1 VPAHESFTASR
12 PALERRILAAVDAS
26 PSRIP
31 VVLGDFRT
39 GRTQLLYRM
48 RERLGRMH
56 CQHIDLERAATTP
69 ERFYHA
75 ITNASPFRVPPRAE
89 PASAREAFDATLA
102 FLDQS
107 RAGSGNEPVTF
118 LLDEVLELR
127 TFESFPGLRTAFRE
141 LLKTLATSSNRF
153 VLTTRYI
160 SRAHRLLKD
169 ATSRFEV
176 IHVPPLSSA
185 EVRDL
190 MLSIDGGQALLGE
203 EGGGDSLARAV
214 YTLSDGRVGYAL
226 AIAEALNRM
235 VDVQGVG
242 DPVSALTL
250 LLSPDGRLAASC
262 ASCYELRL
270 HRARGYGALKAILEI
285 LAQEEPL
292 TLTEV
297 AQRLRRTPGSTKD
310 YLSWLEDVDL
320 IVSQRKRYAFSDPLL
335 RVWVRLYCRPSCPSD
350 EEVAR
355 EVQAYAL
362 ARLPQPEP
370 VMVVAGGG
378 ESDITDDD
386 RKPWGIIEI
395 D

>member
-1 VPAHESFTASR
+1 MTASR
-12 PALERRILAAVDAS
+12 PALERRILAAVDAI

-39 GRTQLLYRM
+39 GRTQLLH
-48 RERLGRMH
+48 RLRDRVGRTQ
-56 CQHIDLERAATTP
+56 CQHIDVERSATTP
-69 ERFYHA
+69 ERFCQA
-75 ITNASPFRVPPRAE
+75 IANASPFRVPPRVE

-102 FLDQS
+102 FFDHT
-107 RAGSGNEPVTF
+107 RAGGGNDPATF

-127 TFESFPGLRTAFRE
+127 TFESFPGLRTALRE
-141 LLKTLATSSNRF
+141 LVNTLGTSSNRF
-153 VLTTRYI
+153 ILTSRYV

-176 IHVPPLSSA
+176 IHVPPLSPA

-190 MLSIDGGQALLGE
+190 LLSIDGGQMVLRDEAGS
-203 EGGGDSLARAV
+203 EGLERAV
-214 YTLSDGRVGYAL
+214 HALSDGRVGYAH
-226 AIAEALNRM
+226 AIGEALSGM
-235 VDVQGVG
+235 VEAQGVG

-250 LLSPDGRLAASC
+250 LLSHDGRLASSC
-262 ASCYELRL
+262 AACYELRL

-297 AQRLRRTPGSTKD
+297 AHRLRRTPGSTKD

-320 IVSQRKRYAFSDPLL
+320 IVSQHKRYSFSDPLL
-335 RVWVRLYCRPSCPSD
+335 RVWVRLYCRPSNPS
-350 EEVAR
+350 EEDVAR
-355 EVQAYAL
+355 EVQSYAL
-362 ARLPQPEP
+362 SRLPQPEP
-370 VMVVAGGG
+370 AMALVAGGG
-378 ESDITDDD
+378 ERGLTDDD

>member
-1 VPAHESFTASR
+1 MTAAR
-12 PALERRILAAVDAS
+12 PSLERRIVAGLDAS

-39 GRTQLLYRM
+39 GRTQLLYRL
-48 RERLGRMH
+48 RDRIGGTQ
-56 CQHIDLERAATTP
+56 CQHIDLERSATTP
-69 ERFYHA
+69 ERFYNA
-75 ITNASPFRVPPRAE
+75 IVAASPFRLPTRLE

-102 FLDQS
+102 FLDQA
-107 RAGSGNEPVTF
+107 RAGSGNEPATF
-118 LLDEVLELR
+118 LLDEVLDLR
-127 TFESFPGLRTAFRE
+127 TFESFPGLRTALRE
-141 LLKTLATSSNRF
+141 LLKTLASSPNRF

-160 SRAHRLLKD
+160 SRAHRLLRD

-190 MLSIDGGQALLGE
+190 MMSIDGGEAMLRDDGPSE
-203 EGGGDSLARAV
+203 SVARAV

-226 AIAEALNRM
+226 AIGEAMNRM
-235 VDVQGVG
+235 VDTQGVG

-250 LLSPDGRLAASC
+250 LMSPDGRLAAAC

-270 HRARGYGALKAILEI
+270 QHARGYGALKAILEI

-297 AQRLRRTPGSTKD
+297 AQRLKRTPGSTKD

-320 IVSQRKRYAFSDPLL
+320 IVSQRKRYSFSDPLL
-335 RVWVRLYCRPSCPSD
+335 RVWVQALLQTVRP
-350 EEVAR
+350 AR
-355 EVQAYAL
+355 
-362 ARLPQPEP
+362 
-370 VMVVAGGG
+370 
-378 ESDITDDD
+378 
-386 RKPWGIIEI
+386 
-395 D
+395 

>member
-1 VPAHESFTASR
+1 MTASR
-12 PALERRILAAVDAS
+12 PSLERRIVAGVDAS

-39 GRTQLLYRM
+39 GRTQLLYRL
-48 RERLGRMH
+48 RDRIGRTQ
-56 CQHIDLERAATTP
+56 CQYIDLERATTTP
-69 ERFYHA
+69 ERFYNA
-75 ITNASPFRVPPRAE
+75 IVAASPFRVTRCE
-89 PASAREAFDATLA
+89 PASPREAFDATLA
-102 FLDQS
+102 FFDQA
-107 RAGSGNEPVTF
+107 RAGGGSEPATF

-127 TFESFPGLRTAFRE
+127 TFESFPHLRTALRE
-141 LLKTLATSSNRF
+141 LLKTLTTSSNRF
-153 VLTTRYI
+153 VLTTRYV

-176 IHVPPLSSA
+176 IHVPPLSST

-190 MLSIDGGQALLGE
+190 VLSIDGGEDLLSD
-203 EGGGDSLARAV
+203 DSTADTLARAV

-226 AIAEALNRM
+226 AIAEALNGM
-235 VDVQGVG
+235 VDARGVG
-242 DPVSALTL
+242 DPVSALTS
-250 LLSPDGRLAASC
+250 LLSPDGRLAAAC
-262 ASCYELRL
+262 AASYELRL

-297 AQRLRRTPGSTKD
+297 AQRLKRTPGSTKD

-320 IVSQRKRYAFSDPLL
+320 IVSQRKRYSFSDPLL
-335 RVWVRLYCRPSCPSD
+335 RVWVRLYCRPSYPTD
-350 EEVAR
+350 EDVAH
-355 EVQAYAL
+355 EVQSYAL
-362 ARLPQPEP
+362 SRLPQPEP
-370 VMVVAGGG
+370 AMVVAGGG
-378 ESDITDDD
+378 EGDLHDDD

>member
-1 VPAHESFTASR
+1 MPAHESPTASR
-12 PALERRILAAVDAS
+12 PALERRIHAALDAS

-39 GRTQLLYRM
+39 GRTRLLYRV
-48 RERLGRMH
+48 RERLGRTQ
-56 CQHIDLERAATTP
+56 CQYIDLERAATTP
-69 ERFYHA
+69 ERFHQA
-75 ITNASPFRVPPRAE
+75 VTKASPFRVPPRAE

-107 RAGSGNEPVTF
+107 RTGGGNEPATF

-127 TFESFPGLRTAFRE
+127 TFESFPGLRTALRE
-141 LLKTLATSSNRF
+141 LLKMLATSANRF

-160 SRAHRLLKD
+160 SRAHRLLRD

-176 IHVPPLSSA
+176 IHVPPLSSV

-190 MLSIDGGQALLGE
+190 MLSIDGGQAMLRDDRGA
-203 EGGGDSLARAV
+203 DSLARAV
-214 YTLSDGRVGYAL
+214 YTLSDGRVGYAQ
-226 AIAEALNRM
+226 AIGEALSRM
-235 VDVQGVG
+235 VDAQGVG
-242 DPVSALTL
+242 DPVSALTQ
-250 LLSPDGRLAASC
+250 LLSADGRLAASC

-320 IVSQRKRYAFSDPLL
+320 IVSQRKRYSFSDPLL
-335 RVWVRLYCRPSCPSD
+335 RVWVRLYCRPSGPSD

-355 EVQAYAL
+355 EVQSYAL

-370 VMVVAGGG
+370 AMVVAGGG
-378 ESDITDDD
+378 ELADDD
-386 RKPWGIIEI
+386 RKSWGIIEI

>member
-1 VPAHESFTASR
+1 VPTHEPLTASR
-12 PALERRILAAVDAS
+12 PALERRILAALDAS

-39 GRTQLLYRM
+39 GRTQLLCRL
-48 RERLGRMH
+48 RDRLGRTH
-56 CQHIDLERAATTP
+56 CQQIDLERAATTP
-69 ERFYHA
+69 ERFYQA
-75 ITNASPFRVPPRAE
+75 VTAASPFRVAPRTE
-89 PASAREAFDATLA
+89 PASARDAFDAMLA
-102 FLDQS
+102 NSQ
-107 RAGSGNEPVTF
+107 NH
-118 LLDEVLELR
+118 
-127 TFESFPGLRTAFRE
+127 
-141 LLKTLATSSNRF
+141 F
-153 VLTTRYI
+153 VLTTRYV
-160 SRAHRLLKD
+160 SRAHRLLRD

-176 IHVPPLSSA
+176 IHVPPLSST

-190 MLSIDGGQALLGE
+190 LLSIDGGQAMLHGSGSE
-203 EGGGDSLARAV
+203 SLARSV
-214 YTLSDGRVGYAL
+214 HTLSDGRVGYAQ
-226 AIAEALNRM
+226 AIGEALNRM
-235 VDVQGVG
+235 VDAQGVG
-242 DPVSALTL
+242 DSVSALTQ
-250 LLSPDGRLAASC
+250 LLSPDGRLAAAC

-320 IVSQRKRYAFSDPLL
+320 IVSQRKRYSFSDPLL

-350 EEVAR
+350 DDVAR
-355 EVQAYAL
+355 EVQSYAL
-362 ARLPQPEP
+362 ARLPRPEP
-370 VMVVAGGG
+370 AMVVAGGG
-378 ESDITDDD
+378 ENDFVEDD

>member
-1 VPAHESFTASR
+1 M
-12 PALERRILAAVDAS
+12 
-26 PSRIP
+26 
-31 VVLGDFRT
+31 LGDFRT
-39 GRTQLLYRM
+39 GRTQLLHRI
-48 RERLGRMH
+48 RERIGRTQS
-56 CQHIDLERAATTP
+56 QHIDLERSATTP

-75 ITNASPFRVPPRAE
+75 VTQASPFRVAPRAE
-89 PASAREAFDATLA
+89 PATARDAFDAMLA

-107 RAGSGNEPVTF
+107 RTGAGHEPATF

-127 TFESFPGLRTAFRE
+127 TFESFPGLRTALRE
-141 LLKTLATSSNRF
+141 LLTAIAGSSNRF

-160 SRAHRLLKD
+160 SRAHRLLRD

-190 MLSIDGGQALLGE
+190 MLSIDGGQSMLRAS
-203 EGGGDSLARAV
+203 GGSDSLARAV
-214 YTLSDGRVGYAL
+214 YTLSDGRVGYAQ
-226 AIAEALNRM
+226 AIGEALSRM
-235 VDVQGVG
+235 VDMQGVG

-262 ASCYELRL
+262 AACYELRL
-270 HRARGYGALKAILEI
+270 HRARGYGALKAILDI
-285 LAQEEPL
+285 LAHEEPL

-320 IVSQRKRYAFSDPLL
+320 IVSQRKRYSFSDPLL

-350 EEVAR
+350 EDVAR

-362 ARLPQPEP
+362 ARLPRPEP
-370 VMVVAGGG
+370 AMAVAGGG
-378 ESDITDDD
+378 ESELDDD

>member
-1 VPAHESFTASR
+1 
-12 PALERRILAAVDAS
+12 
-26 PSRIP
+26 
-31 VVLGDFRT
+31 VLGDFRT
-39 GRTQLLYRM
+39 GRTQLLARV
-48 RERLGRMH
+48 RERLGRTH

-69 ERFYHA
+69 ERFYQA
-75 ITNASPFRVPPRAE
+75 IAKASPFRVPARPE
-89 PASAREAFDATLA
+89 PASAREAFDAVLA
-102 FLDQS
+102 FLDQL
-107 RAGSGNEPVTF
+107 RAGGGNEPATF

-127 TFESFPGLRTAFRE
+127 TFESFPGLRTALRE
-141 LLKTLATSSNRF
+141 LLKTLTGSSNRF
-153 VLTTRYI
+153 VLTTRYV
-160 SRAHRLLKD
+160 SRAHRLLRD

-176 IHVPPLSSA
+176 IHVPPLSPV

-190 MLSIDGGQALLGE
+190 MLSIDGGQAMLHEDSGAE
-203 EGGGDSLARAV
+203 SLARSV
-214 YTLSDGRVGYAL
+214 CVLSDGRVGYAQ
-226 AIAEALNRM
+226 AIGDALSRM
-235 VDVQGVG
+235 VDAQGVG
-242 DPVSALTL
+242 DPVSALTS

-320 IVSQRKRYAFSDPLL
+320 IVSQRKRYSFGDPLL

-350 EEVAR
+350 EDIAR
-355 EVQAYAL
+355 EVQSYAL
-362 ARLPQPEP
+362 ARLPQLEP
-370 VMVVAGGG
+370 AMVVAGGG
-378 ESDITDDD
+378 ESEIADDD

>member
-1 VPAHESFTASR
+1 VPTHEPLTASR
-12 PALERRILAAVDAS
+12 PALERRILATLDAS

-39 GRTQLLYRM
+39 GRTQLLCRL
-48 RERLGRMH
+48 RERLGPTH
-56 CQHIDLERAATTP
+56 CQQIDLERAATTP
-69 ERFYHA
+69 ERFYQA
-75 ITNASPFRVPPRAE
+75 VIAASPFRVPARTE
-89 PASAREAFDATLA
+89 PASARDAFDAMLA

-107 RAGSGNEPVTF
+107 RVGGGNEPATF

-127 TFESFPGLRTAFRE
+127 TFESFPRLRTAFRD
-141 LLKTLATSSNRF
+141 LLKTLSNSPNHF
-153 VLTTRYI
+153 VLTTRYV
-160 SRAHRLLKD
+160 SRAHRLLRD

-176 IHVPPLSSA
+176 IHVPPLSST

-190 MLSIDGGQALLGE
+190 LLSIDGGQAMLHGSGSE
-203 EGGGDSLARAV
+203 SLARSV
-214 YTLSDGRVGYAL
+214 HTLSDGRVGYAQ
-226 AIAEALNRM
+226 AIGDALNRM
-235 VDVQGVG
+235 VDTQGVG
-242 DPVSALTL
+242 DPVSALTQ
-250 LLSPDGRLAASC
+250 LLSPDGRLAAAC

-320 IVSQRKRYAFSDPLL
+320 IVSQRKRYSFSDPLL

-350 EEVAR
+350 DDVAR
-355 EVQAYAL
+355 EVQSYAL
-362 ARLPQPEP
+362 ARLPRPEP
-370 VMVVAGGG
+370 AMVVAGGG
-378 ESDITDDD
+378 ERDLSEDD